1 MIRFALA
8 IVAAALTV
16 PVLAAPPQPQLQAQA
31 QQPQRTP
38 DVIFVPTR
46 DAVVAGMMRLANVT
60 ADDVLYDLGSGD
72 GKVVIAAAKLGARG
86 VGVDIDPRRIAE
98 ANANAEREGVTDKV
112 QFILGDIFDPAI
124 KINEATVVSLY
135 LLPALN
141 IKLMPRLKSE
151 LRPGTRIVSNSFNM
165 GDEWPPEKTDQIENF
180 TIFFW
185 TIR

>member
-1 MIRFALA
+1 MSRLALA
-8 IVAAALTV
+8 AAITIASLTL
-16 PVLAAPPQPQLQAQA
+16 PVQAAPQAQQA
-31 QQPQRTP
+31 QPQRTP

-46 DAVVAGMMRLANVT
+46 DAVVEGMMRMANVT
-60 ADDVLYDLGSGD
+60 SGDVLYDLGSGD

-86 VGVDIDPRRIAE
+86 VGIDIDPRRIAE
-98 ANANAEREGVTDKV
+98 ANANAEREGVTDRV
-112 QFILGDIFDPAI
+112 QFILGDIFDPSIDFSDAS
-124 KINEATVVSLY
+124 VVTLY

-151 LRPGTRIVSNSFNM
+151 LRPGTRIVSNSFDM

-180 TIFFW
+180 TIYFW